1 MTLRAII
8 VDDELAAIKVLASLL
23 ADYEDIQLVGRYTDP
38 ESALENFSKDQPDVI
53 FLDIE
58 MGSLNGLAAADFF
71 NNQRF
76 VPIVFVTA
84 YSQYAIDAFEVNA
97 IDYLLKPVQEK
108 RLKRTITKLR
118 ALRKNPGKEEGDKWL
133 RLVSLDHPGLTNE
146 AGKAVSWRT
155 RKAKELF
162 FYLWVNRQNPIH
174 KDLILEKIFP
184 DKESQKALAL
194 LHTTVYQVRNSL
206 AAVGFPESVKYAN
219 ESYQLKVPVVSDLE
233 EVQSLLRR
241 ADRGQEQARTIFKLY
256 RKDFLIEEDYP
267 WANEIRIKVSNLVQ
281 RYIEGV
287 ARQEL
292 DRGSNP
298 TYLIECLD
306 FLNRLNPLDGP
317 GVRLSLEYYAMLDKR
332 AEMKDYYTSYKQRLA
347 RELKLKPPAD
357 IENLYQELMGS

>member
-23 ADYEDIQLVGRYTDP
+23 EDYEDIELVGRYTDP
-38 ESALENFSKDQPDVI
+38 EKALENFSKDQPDVI

-108 RLKRTITKLR
+108 RLKRTVVKLR
-118 ALRKNPGKEEGDKWL
+118 SLRKEPDKDEGDKWL
-133 RLVSLDHPGLTNE
+133 RLVSLDHSGLTNE
-146 AGKAVSWRT
+146 AGKTVSWRT

-219 ESYQLKVPVVSDLE
+219 ESYCLQVPVVSDLD
-233 EVQSLLRR
+233 EVQALLRE
-241 ADRGQEQARTIFKLY
+241 ADGGQEQASALIRLY

-267 WANEIRIKVSNLVQ
+267 WANETRIKISNLVQ

-292 DRGSNP
+292 DRGNNLAH
-298 TYLIECLD
+298 LIEYLD

-317 GVRLSLEYYAMLDKR
+317 GVRLTLEYYAMLDKR
-332 AEMKDYYTSYKQRLA
+332 ADMKDYYTAYKQRLA

-357 IENLYQELMGS
+357 IEALYQELMGL